1 MFVWDKPWP
10 GAIKKMFCSGNS
22 QNFCFQPII
31 FEHFTISMGV
41 ENILR
46 FKNILKFMASGH
58 ACLLVWDKKK
68 DTFHIMLFAGIF
80 SAFNKRWNTLV
91 GRKHPNLWYFIR
103 KMRAEELRTSN
114 SIMSCNR
121 GDPPPPPR
129 KRKYR
134 LLQDRINRLQ
144 RAYRRGQRPL
154 NEYWDAMIHTVAR
167 FN

>member
-1 MFVWDKPWP
+1 
-10 GAIKKMFCSGNS
+10 
-22 QNFCFQPII
+22 
-31 FEHFTISMGV
+31 MGV

>member
-10 GAIKKMFCSGNS
+10 GAIKKNVLPSKKNS

-31 FEHFTISMGV
+31 FEYFSV
-41 ENILR
+41 SWELR
-46 FKNILKFMASGH
+46 IFSLKNILKFMASGH

-91 GRKHPNLWYFIR
+91 SRKHPNLWYFIR

-121 GDPPPPPR
+121 GDPPPPR

-134 LLQDRINRLQ
+134 LLQERINRLQ

>member
-1 MFVWDKPWP
+1 MSFSVGQK
-10 GAIKKMFCSGNS
+10 
-22 QNFCFQPII
+22 
-31 FEHFTISMGV
+31 ERYISH
-41 ENILR
+41 
-46 FKNILKFMASGH
+46 H
-58 ACLLVWDKKK
+58 A
-68 DTFHIMLFAGIF
+68 FAGIF

-121 GDPPPPPR
+121 GDPPPPR

-134 LLQDRINRLQ
+134 LLQERINTLQ

>member
-1 MFVWDKPWP
+1 MARRHKENVLLS
-10 GAIKKMFCSGNS
+10 KKKFSEFLFSTNYIWA
-22 QNFCFQPII
+22 FQC
-31 FEHFTISMGV
+31 TMGV

-46 FKNILKFMASGH
+46 LTNILKFMASGH

-114 SIMSCNR
+114 KIMSCNR
-121 GDPPPPPR
+121 GDPPPPR
-129 KRKYR
+129 NRKYR
-134 LLQDRINRLQ
+134 LLQERMNRLQ
-144 RAYRRGQRPL
+144 RAFRRGQRPL

>member
-1 MFVWDKPWP
+1 
-10 GAIKKMFCSGNS
+10 
-22 QNFCFQPII
+22 
-31 FEHFTISMGV
+31 MGV

-129 KRKYR
+129 KRNIDSFK
-134 LLQDRINRLQ
+134 I
-144 RAYRRGQRPL
+144 
-154 NEYWDAMIHTVAR
+154 E
-167 FN
+167 